1 MKQQGS
7 EVPESVHHE
16 PSTCRYDTE
25 SEAGTEPEMDG
36 TLLNDEARQPLSRK
50 IPIPSSRINPYRMVI
65 VMRLLVI
72 GFFLYYRL
80 KNPVHDAYTLWLVS
94 VVCEIW
100 FAMSW
105 ILEQFPKWHPVNRE
119 TYGERLALRY
129 NRTGEPSQLAAID
142 VVVTTN
148 DPLKEPPLVTANTV
162 LSVLAVDYPV
172 KKVSC
177 YVSDDG
183 AAILTF
189 ETLQETSEFA
199 RTWVPFCKKYS
210 IEPRAPEQYFSCNVD
225 YLKNKIHPSFV
236 KERRAMKR
244 EYEEFKV
251 RINGLVAKA
260 RKIPDE
266 GWIMKDGTPWP
277 GNNVRDHPGMIQ
289 VFLGHNGGHDADGN
303 ELPQLIYVS
312 REKRPGF
319 RHHNKAGAM
328 NALVRVSGIL
338 TNGPFLL
345 NLNFDHYVNNSKALQ
360 EAMCFLMDPN
370 HAESACYVQ
379 FPMRFDG
386 VDKNDHYANRNTMF
400 FDINLRGLDGIQGP
414 LYVGTGCAF
423 NRRALYGFEA
433 PRKIKQRKQGILS
446 MCFGGSRRE
455 DSTAKKRTDKKM
467 KISSRNADPN
477 ALTVNLENPQEGIEG
492 DGYEDDTSQLTSH
505 LSLEKWYGQSYGF
518 IESILLETG
527 DVSQFASPE
536 TLLKEA
542 IQVISCGYEDKTKW
556 GSEMGWIYDSASEE
570 FVTGLKMHTRGWRS
584 IYCMPKRAAFKG
596 SAPTNLSDR
605 LNQVLRWAQGSVQ
618 VLLSRHCPIWCGIG
632 GRLKLLQ
639 RLAYINATVYP
650 FTAIPLLTYCTLPP
664 VCLFT
669 GKFIIPQISI
679 IGIISFISLS
689 LSILAS
695 NILEMRWSGV
705 GIDEWWRTEQFWV
718 IGSVSAHLF
727 AIFQGLLKVLTRID
741 ISFHTPSKKS
751 YEKTNFS
758 ELYMFKWTS
767 LLIPPTT
774 LLIINLIGLVAGV
787 SSAISSGHHI
797 WSVLFCKLFFAFW
810 VIIHL
815 YPFLKGLTS
824 SQNRVPTIVLVW
836 SILLASIF
844 SLLWVHINPFKTRVV
859 GPSAEQCGINC

>member
-1 MKQQGS
+1 MKQRGS
-7 EVPESVHHE
+7 KVPESVIHE
-16 PSTCRYDTE
+16 PSTCRDDTK
-25 SEAGTEPEMDG
+25 SDDGTEPEMDG
-36 TLLNDEARQPLSRK
+36 SLFNDKARQPLSRK

-65 VMRLLVI
+65 VMRLLVV
-72 GFFLYYRL
+72 GFFFYYRL

-94 VVCEIW
+94 VICEIW
-100 FAMSW
+100 FAMAW

-129 NRTGEPSQLAAID
+129 NRTGEPSQLAAVDI
-142 VVVTTN
+142 VVTTN

-172 KKVSC
+172 EKVSC

-199 RTWVPFCKKYS
+199 RKWVPFCKKYS
-210 IEPRAPEQYFSCNVD
+210 IEPMAPEQYFLCNLD

-266 GWIMKDGTPWP
+266 GWVMKDGTPWP
-277 GNNVRDHPGMIQ
+277 GNNVHDHPGMIQ

-319 RHHNKAGAM
+319 RYHNKAGAM

-345 NLNFDHYVNNSKALQ
+345 NLNYDHYVNNSKALQ

-370 HAESACYVQ
+370 YAESACYVQ
-379 FPMRFDG
+379 FPMRFNG
-386 VDKNDHYANRNTMF
+386 VDKNGHYANRNTIF

-414 LYVGTGCAF
+414 LYVGTGCVF
-423 NRRALYGFEA
+423 NRRALYGYEA
-433 PRKIKQRKQGILS
+433 PCKIKEKKRGILS

-455 DSTAKKRTDKKM
+455 SSTANKRTDKKM
-467 KISSRNADPN
+467 KTLSKNVDPN
-477 ALTVNLENPQEGIEG
+477 TLTVNLEDPQERIEG
-492 DGYEDDTSQLTSH
+492 DGCEDEKSQLMSH
-505 LSLEKWYGQSYGF
+505 LRLEKWYGQSYGF
-518 IESILLETG
+518 IESMLLETG
-527 DVSQFASPE
+527 DISEFASPE

-542 IQVISCGYEDKTKW
+542 IQVISCGYEDNTKW
-556 GSEMGWIYDSASEE
+556 GSEIGWIYGSASEE
-570 FVTGLKMHTRGWRS
+570 FVTGLKMHARGWRS
-584 IYCMPKRAAFKG
+584 IYCMPKRAAFVG
-596 SAPTNLSDR
+596 SVPTNLSDR

-618 VLLSRHCPIWCGIG
+618 VLLSRHCPIWYGFG

-650 FTAIPLLTYCTLPP
+650 FTAIPLLAYCTLPA

-669 GKFIIPQISI
+669 GKFIIPQINI
-679 IGIISFISLS
+679 IGIVSFISLS
-689 LSILAS
+689 LSIITT

-705 GIDEWWRTEQFWV
+705 KIEEWWSTEQFWV
-718 IGSVSAHLF
+718 IGGVSAHLF

-741 ISFHTPSKKS
+741 ISSHISS
-751 YEKTNFS
+751 IESNEKTDSS

-787 SSAISSGHHI
+787 SSAITSGHHV
-797 WSVLFCKLFFAFW
+797 WSVLFCKLFFALW

-824 SQNRVPTIVLVW
+824 NQNRMPTIVIVW

-844 SLLWVHINPFKTRVV
+844 SLLWVHVNPFTTRVV
-859 GPSAEQCGINC
+859 GPSFEQCGINC